1 MCRLSQFLAQFTD
14 GATNFAMMCLR
25 MRLQNAQT
33 LDDARVQHPPRAV
46 IKTAII
52 AIRENL
58 DRLSLPLFSIE
69 YEPS

>member
-1 MCRLSQFLAQFTD
+1 
-14 GATNFAMMCLR
+14 MMCLR